1 MIYKLV
7 YQLGTSTVMEIK
19 KNNVK
24 VMFTFSESFAS
35 FNERNERIDRTDSVK
50 DLFILMNEF
59 EQDWRVTKVL
69 RALQYRA
76 RRALNL

>member
-1 MIYKLV
+1 MNEMNELTFTV
-7 YQLGTSTVMEIK
+7 YG
-19 KNNVK
+19 
-24 VMFTFSESFAS
+24 
-35 FNERNERIDRTDSVK
+35 TDSVK